1 MSIRK
6 LYLLCRFFFF
16 EIRNSILMDKKDRTN
31 ISVAIIPMANEF
43 KWTNSEQGAI
53 LSAFFWGYMMTQ
65 V

>member
-1 MSIRK
+1 
-6 LYLLCRFFFF
+6 
-16 EIRNSILMDKKDRTN
+16 MDKKDRTN